1 MKRIQLKIFLT
12 SLFLAFGV
20 LASYAQGVV
29 VYKKDGTKVRVPYEM
44 LDSISTYD
52 YGDTSETVGDNKVFT
67 VNGVTFTMVFVE
79 SGTFTMGATAEQ
91 QDPNDNEK
99 PPHRVTLT
107 KDFYIGE
114 TEVTQALWKA
124 VMGFNP
130 AVSGSQGAADY
141 GLGDNFPA
149 YYISYEDVQEFI
161 YQLNSLTGAQ
171 FRMPTEAEW
180 EYAARGGSKSKG
192 YQYSGSNHIG
202 DVAWYS
208 STSGQKTHAVK
219 TKNPNELG
227 LYDMSGNVWEWCSDR
242 RRTYTSTP
250 AVDPIDEPTSADH
263 YSYWRV
269 CRGGSW
275 YFSACDCRVAYRSNM
290 DPSYRSSYNGFRL
303 ALSSSK

>member
-52 YGDTSETVGDNKVFT
+52 YGDTSETVGGNKVFT

-91 QDPNDNEK
+91 QEPYDDEK

-124 VMGFNP
+124 VMGFTP
-130 AVSGSQGAADY
+130 TVSGSQWTTEY
-141 GLGDNFPA
+141 GLGDEFPA
-149 YYISYEDVQEFI
+149 YYISYEDVQQFI
-161 YQLNSLTGAQ
+161 SQLNSLTGAQ

-192 YQYSGSNHIG
+192 YQYSGSNNIG
-202 DVAWYS
+202 DVAWY
-208 STSGQKTHAVK
+208 GGYKTHAVK
-219 TKNPNELG
+219 TKKANELG
-227 LYDMSGNVWEWCSDR
+227 LYDMSGNVLEWCSDWIEN
-242 RRTYTSTP
+242 YPSSP
-250 AVDPIDEPTSADH
+250 AVDPTGAD
-263 YSYWRV
+263 SGCWRV
-269 CRGGSW
+269 FRGGSW
-275 YFSACDCRVAYRSNM
+275 DYNARGCRVACRSENA
-290 DPSYRSSYNGFRL
+290 PSSRGNSLGFRL
-303 ALSSSK
+303 VLSSSK

>member
-29 VYKKDGTKVRVPYEM
+29 VYKKDGTQVRVPYEM

-52 YGDTSETVGDNKVFT
+52 YTSETVGDNKVFT

-91 QDPNDNEK
+91 QKPKDDEK

-114 TEVTQALWKA
+114 TEVTQALWQA

-130 AVSGSQGAADY
+130 AVSGSHGTADY

-227 LYDMSGNVWEWCSDR
+227 LYDMSGNVWEWCLDC
-242 RRTYTSTP
+242 RRTYTATP
-250 AVDPIDEPTSADH
+250 AVDPIYDPTGAD
-263 YSYWRV
+263 YGTFYRV
-269 CRGGSW
+269 YRGGGW
-275 YFSACDCRVAYRSNM
+275 YFGADFCRVAFRYDMDSSERSINI
-290 DPSYRSSYNGFRL
+290 GFRL
-303 ALSSSK
+303 ALSPSK

>member
-12 SLFLAFGV
+12 SLLLAFGV

-91 QDPNDNEK
+91 QEPSDDEK

-124 VMGFNP
+124 VMGFTP
-130 AVSGSQGAADY
+130 TATSSQWSTEC
-141 GLGDNFPA
+141 GLGDDFPA
-149 YYISYEDVQEFI
+149 YFISYEDVQQFI
-161 YQLNSLTGAQ
+161 SQLNSLTGAQ

-192 YQYSGSNHIG
+192 YQYSGSNNIG
-202 DVAWYS
+202 DVAWYEGN
-208 STSGQKTHAVK
+208 SGKKTHAVK
-219 TKNPNELG
+219 TKKANELG
-227 LYDMSGNVWEWCSDR
+227 LYDMSGNVYEWCSDWMGN
-242 RRTYTSTP
+242 YTSSST
-250 AVDPIDEPTSADH
+250 VDPTGADSG
-263 YSYWRV
+263 SYRV
-269 CRGGSW
+269 YRGGSW
-275 YFSACDCRVAYRSNM
+275 YCAARLCRVAIRGGSS
-290 DPSYRSSYNGFRL
+290 PSDRGSIGFRL